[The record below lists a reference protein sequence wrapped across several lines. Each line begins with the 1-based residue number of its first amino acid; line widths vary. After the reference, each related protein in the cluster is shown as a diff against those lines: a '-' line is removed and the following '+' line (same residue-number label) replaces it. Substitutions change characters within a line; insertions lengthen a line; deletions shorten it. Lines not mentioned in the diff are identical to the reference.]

1 MLRIGTPVSE
11 SGSRTKVSGNN
22 GPKTSQW
29 HMLGSAC
36 FIAIV
41 LACFAIA
48 PVSAGERY
56 MTGSPELTAAVSG
69 TNEFSPG
76 DSVVIAVQL
85 QNEGL
90 NELKFVGSGI
100 IDRDDQPNTAKL
112 ITATL
117 GSGDS
122 PLIIKSDPQMIGDLK
137 GGSSTIIKFNVKIPK
152 DAMVGTYDLPLNL
165 DYRYLWMAEQMGT
178 DSIQYVYN
186 DVKETLYLPVK
197 IKPVLQFS
205 IISADT
211 EHLNAGTEGYLT
223 LVVNNTGQENGMK
236 AIVKIAQNDNSMII
250 PTDASSYIG
259 DFPVGAEITST
270 FKISVKDEAES
281 KTYPLDVYIN
291 YENSEGD
298 FVDSERTTIGIPV
311 GGKTEFT
318 VVSDPIEISSGQE
331 RAVTVQYKNTGDA
344 TVYSAQARI
353 SAVDPFTSNDDTAF
367 LGTIAPGEMKEAT
380 FKISVD
386 STATEKE
393 YGLDS
398 EVRYRDALDN
408 SIISDPIKVRIE
420 VVEQSN
426 TGLYLM
432 IGLIAVGII
441 GGGYFYH
448 LRRQKGNG
456 EVKSG

>member
-1 MLRIGTPVSE
+1 MFRMSTPLSVSCP
-11 SGSRTKVSGNN
+11 RTKVSGNN
-22 GPKTSQW
+22 GHKTALR
-29 HMLGSAC
+29 HMVGLAWL
-36 FIAIV
+36 IAMV
-41 LACFAIA
+41 LACVAIT

-85 QNEGL
+85 QNQGL

-100 IDRDDQPNTAKL
+100 ITRDDQPNTAKL

-122 PLIIKSDPQMIGDLK
+122 PFIIKSDPQMIGDLQG
-137 GGSSTIIKFNVKIPK
+137 GGSTVIKFNVKIPK
-152 DAMVGTYDLPLNL
+152 NATVGTYDLPLNL
-165 DYRYLWMAEQMGT
+165 KYTYLRQAEQLGT
-178 DSIQYVYN
+178 DSIQYIYKDMN
-186 DVKETLYLPVK
+186 QTLDLPVK

-205 IISADT
+205 VISADT

-223 LVVNNTGQENGMK
+223 LVIKNTGQEDGKK

-259 DFPVGAEITST
+259 DFPVGEELTSS
-270 FKISVKDEAES
+270 FKVSVKNEAES

-291 YENSEGD
+291 YENYEGD
-298 FVDSERTTIGIPV
+298 IVDSERTTIGVPV
-311 GGKTEFT
+311 GSKTEFA
-318 VVSDPIEISSGQE
+318 VVSDPIGISSGQKKT
-331 RAVTVQYKNTGDA
+331 VTVQYENTGDA

-367 LGTIAPGEMKEAT
+367 LGTIAPGEVKEAT
-380 FKISVD
+380 FEISVD
-386 STATEKE
+386 STATQKE

-408 SIISDPIKVRIE
+408 SVISDPIKVRIE
-420 VVEQSN
+420 VVEPSHA
-426 TGLYLM
+426 GLYII
-432 IGLIAVGII
+432 IGLIVVGII
-441 GGGYFYH
+441 GGGYYYH
-448 LRRQKGNG
+448 RRRQNGNG
-456 EVKSG
+456 EGKSG